1 MTTHSQFPGNLSPEF
16 RMSIRQLYRASI
28 AVAFLGLAGCG
39 ADSATAAPTVVGS
52 FTLQTIDGQPLP
64 FTIIDE
70 SDSTGV
76 FKIDV
81 LSPSSISIDP
91 NGSFRFIIT
100 SRLTAT
106 GMPTTVAADTATGTY
121 ALTAR
126 HLSLTANGSTLEADW
141 DGGGALTMVDAP
153 HTLVFRR

>member
-1 MTTHSQFPGNLSPEF
+1 
-16 RMSIRQLYRASI
+16 MSIRPLYRASI
-28 AVAFLGLAGCG
+28 AIALFGLAACG
-39 ADSATAAPTVVGS
+39 ADGATAAPSVVGS

-64 FTIIDE
+64 FTVMDQ

-106 GMPTTVAADTATGTY
+106 GTPTTVAADTASGTY
-121 ALTAR
+121 VLSAR
-126 HLSLTANGSTLEADW
+126 HLALTSNGTTLGADW
-141 DGGGALTMVDAP
+141 DGAGTLTMVDAP